1 MKKIT
6 KNDRIGFIVKIL
18 SENPNKVYTL
28 NYFADVL
35 GCAKSTLSEDI
46 DQVRKIYDNF
56 ELGEVETISGAAGG
70 VRYVP
75 MVTAEQQ
82 SEFCQ
87 MLAKKIKD
95 PTRIIPGGFL
105 YTNDLL
111 YDPSI
116 TEMIGKILATPY
128 QRQEVDY
135 VVTIESKG
143 ISIALMTAK
152 MLNKPLVVVRKK
164 ARMTEGTTIQMN
176 YITGSSRRIQTMA
189 VAKNAIARGSKVLVV
204 DDFMK
209 AGGTAKGIKDL
220 MKECDAQVIGIGVV
234 MSTAE
239 PVNKVV
245 SHYESLVVIE
255 EVNDEEGYIQ
265 AFPQSNC

>member
-28 NYFADVL
+28 NYFAEVL

-46 DQVRKIYDNF
+46 DQVRKIYENF
-56 ELGEVETISGAAGG
+56 ELGEVETLSGAAGG

-75 MVTAEQQ
+75 VVNREQKMR
-82 SEFCQ
+82 FCR
-87 MLAKKIKD
+87 MLANKIKD
-95 PTRIIPGGFL
+95 PQRIIPGGFL

-116 TEMIGKILATPY
+116 TEMIGKVLATPY
-128 QRQEVDY
+128 QRSEVDY

-143 ISIALMTAK
+143 ISIGLMTAK

-189 VAKNAIARGSKVLVV
+189 VAKNAITRGSKVLVV

-220 MKECDAQVIGIGVV
+220 MKECDAEVVGIGVV
-234 MSTAE
+234 MATAH

-245 SHYESLVVIE
+245 DAYDSLVVIE
-255 EVNDEEGYIQ
+255 DVDDEEGVIK
-265 AFPQSNC
+265 ALPQHT